1 MKLLESFCKTHTWG
15 KVDIYCDG
23 RFVLFLFF
31 VSIYLLLSYMHQKT
45 GYVSKSRAVHL
56 RKEEHICL
64 PFLWYLVMAKYFTR
78 QKTEHPKH
86 GYLIRRD
93 VNIICLSLVSTTCF
107 WHKTN
112 FCNVTEK
119 TKSRAFYSHHCL
131 WIIYYGDNK
140 ANKIIS
146 VYLDRSYS
154 SPTFEQ
160 VKPGTLALVRK
171 WKIGNDF

>member
-1 MKLLESFCKTHTWG
+1 
-15 KVDIYCDG
+15 
-23 RFVLFLFF
+23 
-31 VSIYLLLSYMHQKT
+31 MHQKT

-56 RKEEHICL
+56 RKEEHICI
-64 PFLWYLVMAKYFTR
+64 PFLWYLVMAKYFTK

-146 VYLDRSYS
+146 VYLDCS
-154 SPTFEQ
+154 SSRYIWDQ
-160 VKPGTLALVRK
+160 LLNKVIVKRGPGRWLWCGNKKMEMTLQY
-171 WKIGNDF
+171 FT

>member
-1 MKLLESFCKTHTWG
+1 MVW
-15 KVDIYCDG
+15 
-23 RFVLFLFF
+23 RFYFYFLYQYICYFP
-31 VSIYLLLSYMHQKT
+31 MHQKT

-56 RKEEHICL
+56 RKEEHICI

-119 TKSRAFYSHHCL
+119 TKSRDFYSHHCL

-146 VYLDRSYS
+146 VYLDCS
-154 SPTFEQ
+154 SSRYIWVQ
-160 VKPGTLALVRK
+160 LLNKVIVKYGPGRWL
-171 WKIGNDF
+171 WCGNEKMEMILQYFT